1 MIWSYLLILTPFIIS
16 PGASFN
22 FTIINVKNQGFK
34 GVYKVIIGTIL
45 GIITHILL
53 VTFGIS
59 TILIK
64 FPFLINTIR
73 ILGSVFLIFI
83 AISMIKNLFK
93 KTQNTVYIN
102 KIKTIYI
109 ANILNIKPVLL
120 YLTIAPTIFT
130 TYDSITIQYLNLG
143 ITHIVYQILW
153 LIFLALII
161 QIANIYKPN
170 IFIKMI
176 SLLGSLFLIYLGAK
190 EIVITLF

>member
-1 MIWSYLLILTPFIIS
+1 M
-16 PGASFN
+16 
-22 FTIINVKNQGFK
+22 KDQGFK

-45 GIITHILL
+45 GIITHILF

-64 FPFLINTIR
+64 SPFLINIIR

-130 TYDSITIQYLNLG
+130 AYDSITIQYLNLG

-161 QIANIYKPN
+161 QIANIYKLN